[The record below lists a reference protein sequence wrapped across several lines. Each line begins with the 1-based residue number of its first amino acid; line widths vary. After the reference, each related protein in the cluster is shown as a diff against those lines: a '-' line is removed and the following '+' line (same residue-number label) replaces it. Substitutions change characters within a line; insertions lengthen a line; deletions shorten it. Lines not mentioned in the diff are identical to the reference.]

1 MLPLTLKF
9 NKEKKLGFLKLI
21 ELISTNPAK
30 LLNLNAGSLKKGSNA
45 DIVLFDPNKKI
56 KLSSELI
63 KSKSKN
69 FPYEKKKLL
78 EKFI

>member
-1 MLPLTLKF
+1 M
-9 NKEKKLGFLKLI
+9 KLV

-30 LLNLNAGSLKKGSNA
+30 LLNLNTGSLKKGKPA

-69 FPYEKKKLL
+69 FPYENKKAFWKNL
-78 EKFI
+78 FNYG